1 MKKKLLLSV
10 LMSLGILVVGIGAA
24 YAINTF
30 KANQEGFRPAGEG
43 QAARITMR
51 VEAGMADANSLLI
64 PDDATYPQFSPGGAL
79 SFSIQNTSDLPLQ
92 VTKIDAVTVTCGTP
106 PNFTQCQVVTS
117 NKNTDGTFTGGGFGS
132 CSQYAKLVAPTSFT
146 NWPTSASGAANRC
159 RCGYHRDRAL
169 WATGACRG
177 CLYDDRERIGR
188 GAEQHHA
195 AGEDAHTHRPSGICP
210 AGLGAIDVR
219 VRSRGKRLH
228 RQAASA
234 RQHRHRPDMQR
245 GGSFPNLQ
253 GFATSRSAGRLCR
266 HSVAATLAR
275 AGVGPVV
282 PGHC

>member
-1 MKKKLLLSV
+1 MKKKVLLSV

-43 QAARITMR
+43 QAARLTMR

-64 PDDATYPQFSPGGAL
+64 PDDATYPQYSPGGAL

-146 NWPTSASGAANRC
+146 NWPTIAPHSTLQVNGNDNNR
-159 RCGYHRDRAL
+159 
-169 WATGACRG
+169 
-177 CLYDDRERIGR
+177 
-188 GAEQHHA
+188 
-195 AGEDAHTHRPSGICP
+195 
-210 AGLGAIDVR
+210 LGAGMIHLANNTVQECQGATFALALY
-219 VRSRGKRLH
+219 VTATEATHPL
-228 RQAASA
+228 
-234 RQHRHRPDMQR
+234 
-245 GGSFPNLQ
+245 GGTFEP
-253 GFATSRSAGRLCR
+253 
-266 HSVAATLAR
+266 
-275 AGVGPVV
+275 
-282 PGHC
+282 